1 MKSIIKLFALAGVLF
16 AGILSYAACGNCPL
30 NNPPAQCP
38 VPQCP
43 AENCPVANGGNCP
56 VANGE
61 YCPAND
67 CPQMACPNKN
77 LRNFGGHCGKR
88 MRSANKSGCQR
99 DEIN

>member
-1 MKSIIKLFALAGVLF
+1 MKSIIKLFAFAGVLF

-30 NNPPAQCP
+30 NNPPAH
-38 VPQCP
+38 
-43 AENCPVANGGNCP
+43 CPVANGGNCP

-61 YCPAND
+61 DCPAND

-77 LRNFGGHCGKR
+77 PRNFGGYCGKR